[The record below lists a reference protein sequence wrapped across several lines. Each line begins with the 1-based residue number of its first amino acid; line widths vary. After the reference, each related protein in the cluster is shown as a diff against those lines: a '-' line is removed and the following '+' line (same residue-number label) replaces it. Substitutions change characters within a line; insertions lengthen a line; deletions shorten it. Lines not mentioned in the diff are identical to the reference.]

1 MSLIMSIVI
10 SITFLIVRLL
20 PGEPIFLLVGD
31 HPTAE
36 QIEAAQKDYGF
47 NEPLYVQYVSFLLRT
62 ISLDLGVSLRTKQP
76 VLDEIAERFPATF
89 ELVFFSMFIA
99 IVVGTPV
106 GRISALKKGEFTDS
120 FFKGFSYIGLSLPM
134 FWLAMI
140 LQIVFFFF
148 LVWFPLQGRYSGF
161 SFQDYQTTFHSGFI
175 FLDTLISGNFA
186 LFLDALKHIALPA
199 LTMAFGVLGMLF
211 RTTRIAT
218 IDTMKAPFF
227 RTFKFYGF
235 NDKEI
240 IKKSGYKNTLIPVY
254 TVVGLSVGFMLG
266 GTFLVES
273 IFDWPGIGQF
283 SVLSILTRDY
293 PAIIGITVL
302 YSFIYI
308 IVNFLID
315 LLYVSI
321 DPRIRG

>member
-106 GRISALKKGEFTDS
+106 GRISALKKGKFTDS

-140 LQIVFFFF
+140 LQIVFLEDLAGFHFKADIQDFHFKTIKLPFTAVSFF
-148 LVWFPLQGRYSGF
+148 
-161 SFQDYQTTFHSGFI
+161 
-175 FLDTLISGNFA
+175 
-186 LFLDALKHIALPA
+186 
-199 LTMAFGVLGMLF
+199 
-211 RTTRIAT
+211 
-218 IDTMKAPFF
+218 
-227 RTFKFYGF
+227 
-235 NDKEI
+235 
-240 IKKSGYKNTLIPVY
+240 
-254 TVVGLSVGFMLG
+254 
-266 GTFLVES
+266 
-273 IFDWPGIGQF
+273 
-283 SVLSILTRDY
+283 
-293 PAIIGITVL
+293 
-302 YSFIYI
+302 
-308 IVNFLID
+308 
-315 LLYVSI
+315 
-321 DPRIRG
+321 